1 MFYMENIMEIKKIEL
16 RYIHK
21 NGCEGIG
28 MNNVQHTK
36 TLPWLSIV
44 QSQEG
49 SYDIQLNDAPMYQ
62 TGDGG
67 FFIAPSQVVQ
77 NIIHHVNPG
86 SQRMRIRWI
95 FLDVIINDQYRLD
108 TLYDFPNI
116 IPAEPKEQMNTLFD
130 QLFSTEDLCD
140 EMSIYY
146 QIIKLLLQMAV
157 PKNTATNKFLL
168 HALDHI
174 QEHYSEELTMKQ
186 LSTITCIS
194 EPYLYEI
201 FRNNLGTSPI
211 AYLNYYRLSVA
222 SEMLRQTNEPVRK
235 IAELVGFRDPAY
247 FTRLFCRTFGCSPRD
262 YKKGML

>member
-1 MFYMENIMEIKKIEL
+1 MEIKKIEI
-16 RYIHK
+16 RYTHK
-21 NGCEGIG
+21 AGGESTT
-28 MNNVQHTK
+28 MDNVQHIK
-36 TLPWLSIV
+36 TLPWLSVV
-44 QSQEG
+44 QSPEG

-77 NIIHHVNPG
+77 NIIHHVDPKTH
-86 SQRMRIRWI
+86 RMQIRWI
-95 FLDVIINDQYRLD
+95 FVDVIINDQYQLD
-108 TLYDFPNI
+108 SLYDFPTI
-116 IPAEPKEQMNTLFD
+116 IPAASKSQMNALFD
-130 QLFSTEDLCD
+130 RLFSTEDLCD